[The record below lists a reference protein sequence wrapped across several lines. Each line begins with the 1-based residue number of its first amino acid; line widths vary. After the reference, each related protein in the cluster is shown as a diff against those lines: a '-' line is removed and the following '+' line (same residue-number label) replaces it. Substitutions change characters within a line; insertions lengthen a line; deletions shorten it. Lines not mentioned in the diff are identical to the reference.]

1 MSSQQ
6 VVLQV
11 IYPLSAA
18 SSFNMEYYLNSH
30 VPMVK
35 KRWGPQGLQSCV
47 VTTGAKDA
55 GYHVQTTLIWE
66 NMASLENVKDA
77 DVVRED
83 VKNFTDVPP
92 YRWVGLVA
100 YQG

>member
-11 IYPLSAA
+11 IYPPSAA
-18 SSFNMEYYLNSH
+18 SSFNIDYYLNSH

-35 KRWGPQGLQSCV
+35 RRWGPQGPQSCI
-47 VTTGAKDA
+47 VTTGMKNA
-55 GYHVQTTLIWE
+55 GYHVQTTLVWE

-83 VKNFTDVPP
+83 VKIFTDIPSN
-92 YRWVGLVA
+92 
-100 YQG
+100 